1 MTGRTSDKA
10 AEQVIVVGAGHGAGQ
25 AVATLKQ
32 KKYPG
37 RIVLIGDEGW
47 LPYQRPPLSK
57 KFLAGELPAERL
69 YVKPGKF
76 YDDPGIEVRLN
87 TRVTGIDPEAR
98 TLATGGGDTLSYN
111 KLILATGS
119 RAREL
124 STEGSD
130 LAGVHYLRGIDDVN
144 AIRDELERASRTL
157 IVGAGYIG
165 LEVAAVVRQL
175 GQEVTVLE
183 MAQRVMSRVVSPELS
198 SFYAQEHRNAGVRL
212 MLGEGL
218 AGFEGEKGR
227 VTSVVTSG
235 GERLPADLVIVGIG
249 ILPNTELAEASGLAV
264 DNGIV
269 VDERCQSSDPHIFAI
284 GDCTSHPSRIY
295 ERRLRLES
303 VQNALEQAKVAAV
316 NIAGGDERYDQV
328 PWFWS
333 DQFDLKLQIAGL
345 SEGYDQAVL
354 RGDPAERRFSCAYL
368 KDGRLLA
375 LDAVNAPR
383 DFMQAKALI
392 AKGLRPDPGKIA
404 DSSVALNTLAGDA

>member
-1 MTGRTSDKA
+1 MSERTSETG

-37 RIVLIGDEGW
+37 RIVLIGDENW

-69 YVKPGKF
+69 YVKPEKF

-87 TRVTGIDPEAR
+87 TRVTEIDPGAR
-98 TLATGGGDTLSYN
+98 TLATDNGDTLPYS

-119 RAREL
+119 RARKL
-124 STEGSD
+124 PAEGSD
-130 LAGVHYLRGIDDVN
+130 LAGIHYLRGIDDVN
-144 AIRDELERASRTL
+144 AIRGELEQASRTV

-165 LEVAAVVRQL
+165 LEVAAVMRQL

-183 MAQRVMSRVVSPELS
+183 MADRVMSRVVSPELS
-198 SFYAQEHRNAGVRL
+198 SFYAEEHRNAGVRL

-218 AGFEGEKGR
+218 GGFEGQNGR
-227 VTSVVTSG
+227 VTAVATST

-249 ILPNTELAEASGLAV
+249 ILPNTELAQAAGIAV

-269 VDERCQSSDPHIFAI
+269 VDEHCRSSDPHVYAI

-316 NIAGGDERYDQV
+316 NASGGDQRYDQV

-345 SEGYDQAVL
+345 SDGYDKTVV
-354 RGDPAERRFSCAYL
+354 RGNPAERRFSCAYL

-375 LDAVNAPR
+375 LDAVNAPK

-392 AKGLRPDPGKIA
+392 AKGVRPDIDKLA
-404 DSSVALNTLAGDA
+404 DTQVALNTLDDDR